1 MLMILRIL
9 LTLTGILF
17 LVLDFRAY
25 VRQKLTDTMG
35 ILWAFVSIVL
45 IITGVV
51 ALPRN
56 QEYNYMIILLF
67 IVCLLLLFLLFKVSK
82 TVSVLV
88 MKNQELAMQVSLLN
102 QENERILHKLGIL
115 HDEKETTD
123 RH

>member
-1 MLMILRIL
+1 MIMVLRVL
-9 LTLTGILF
+9 LALTGILF
-17 LVLDFRAY
+17 LILDFRAY
-25 VRQKLTDTMG
+25 VRQKLTDSMG

-45 IITGVV
+45 ILTGVV
-51 ALPRN
+51 AFPEKY
-56 QEYNYMIILLF
+56 EYNYIVFLVFL
-67 IVCLLLLFLLFKVSK
+67 VCLLLLLLLFKVSK

-115 HDEKETTD
+115 SDEKEDTD

>member
-1 MLMILRIL
+1 MMMVLRL
-9 LTLTGILF
+9 LLALTGS
-17 LVLDFRAY
+17 
-25 VRQKLTDTMG
+25 MG

-45 IITGVV
+45 ILTGVV
-51 ALPRN
+51 AFPEKH
-56 QEYNYMIILLF
+56 EYNDIVFLVFL
-67 IVCLLLLFLLFKVSK
+67 VCLLLLLLLFKVSK

-115 HDEKETTD
+115 SDEKEDTD